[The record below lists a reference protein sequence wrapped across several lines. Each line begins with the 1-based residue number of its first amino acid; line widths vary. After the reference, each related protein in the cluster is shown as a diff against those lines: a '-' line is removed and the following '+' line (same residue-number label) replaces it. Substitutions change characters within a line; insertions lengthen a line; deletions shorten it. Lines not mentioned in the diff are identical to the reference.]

1 MRGFGSYSKTPTPWG
16 WEYYPPP
23 YRFASPSTGP
33 SGIRPTYASARYMG
47 MTTRAL
53 SNQGGGL
60 GCAGQCGC
68 GGTCGMGQVDLS
80 FLTNT
85 FSLAGYQIPVWIGL
99 MVGIGAVAMY
109 SGLSNKKRR

>member
-1 MRGFGSYSKTPTPWG
+1 
-16 WEYYPPP
+16 
-23 YRFASPSTGP
+23 
-33 SGIRPTYASARYMG
+33 
-47 MTTRAL
+47 
-53 SNQGGGL
+53 
-60 GCAGQCGC
+60 
-68 GGTCGMGQVDLS
+68 MGQVDLS